1 MKKEKM
7 IRILKALFILS
18 FLLDLTIIG
27 AVVGIPMFIIL
38 WGLQYFFIGK
48 ADPFYVFS
56 ISKQQKVLLE
66 IKNYDFINTQIEAL
80 YKTHFS
86 LMQID
91 NSFAEMLE
99 YYMADCYL
107 NSISEIETLIYKNSL
122 RLDGGTR
129 AYLVRLLDCEAI
141 MKASADLAMKIGY
154 FSREE
159 IAASMPKKSLL
170 EFLADNKYSITPS
183 LADDRAKDIKKAICL
198 LDRCAQI
205 YNEKLETFK
214 ETRKEKREKN
224 IKNILPNGMTRQET
238 LMLTN
243 FINATKSNLSV
254 DTLDLILKIQKQISV
269 DNNKG

>member
-1 MKKEKM
+1 MKKEKV

-27 AVVGIPMFIIL
+27 AVIGVPMFVVL

-48 ADPFYVFS
+48 ADPFYAFS
-56 ISKQQKVLLE
+56 ISKQQKILLE

-99 YYMADCYL
+99 YYMTDCYL

-122 RLDGGTR
+122 RLDGDTR
-129 AYLVRLLDCEAI
+129 DYLVQLLDCEAI
-141 MKASADLAMKIGY
+141 MKASADLAMKTGY

-159 IAASMPKKSLL
+159 ITSSMPKKNLL
-170 EFLADNKYSITPS
+170 EFLADSKYSITSS
-183 LADDRAKDIKKAICL
+183 LADDRAKDIKKAVSL
-198 LDRCAQI
+198 VDRCGQI
-205 YNEKLETFK
+205 YNEKLEAFK
-214 ETRKEKREKN
+214 KAHKNKREEN
-224 IKNILPNGMTRQET
+224 AENILANGMTRQEL
-238 LMLTN
+238 LMLTK
-243 FINATKSNLSV
+243 FINATKPNLSV
-254 DTLDLILKIQKQISV
+254 DTLDLIFKIQKQTRV
-269 DNNKG
+269 NNGAT